1 MYSQIVVPL
10 DGGTFSSRAVGP
22 ALKLA
27 AASDADVLLVA
38 CARTD
43 AHGHDLRR
51 YLAQLGSELP
61 REVRHKV
68 AVVDDIPAAIVAEV
82 DADPGSIVCMSS
94 VGRSHAEPFLGSVAE
109 AVLRDVSTPL
119 LMVGPSVD
127 VDRFEMKGTIEVPV
141 DGSETSQA
149 ILPIAAS
156 WAIVY
161 HLGLRVVSVVSPD
174 PRAPEEA
181 GTLVETGYVRHV
193 AEKLRGDVSRPVDFD
208 VLHGTDPA
216 KRIIDDAELHASMI
230 AIATHGRT
238 GLHRVAAG
246 SVAMQIVHHATRP
259 VLAYRP
265 LDLHR

>member
-10 DGGTFSSRAVGP
+10 DGDAFSSRAVGP

-38 CARTD
+38 FAHTD

-51 YLAQLGSELP
+51 YLAQLGSELT
-61 REVRHKV
+61 REVRRKV

-94 VGRSHAEPFLGSVAE
+94 VGRSHGEPLLGSVAE
-109 AVLRDVSTPL
+109 AVLRNVSTPVL
-119 LMVGPSVD
+119 LIGPSVD
-127 VDRFEMKGTIEVPV
+127 VDHFELKGTIDVPV

-161 HLGLRVVSVVSPD
+161 HMGLRVVSVVSPGAVPAD
-174 PRAPEEA
+174 A
-181 GTLVETGYVRHV
+181 GTLVETGYVRRI
-193 AEKLRGDVSRPVDFD
+193 AQELRKDVSRPVDFD

-216 KRIIDDAELHASMI
+216 HQIVDDAELHASLI

-246 SVAMQIVHHATRP
+246 SVAMSVVHHATRP

-265 LDLHR
+265 LDLRR